1 MTKETVAK
9 QFFMDF
15 IENLGDYEY
24 EHDQSFG
31 EEEAN
36 SILTDLFF
44 SGLMGIKWDSKE
56 HKLILNFLN
65 DDSNMNH

>member
-15 IENLGDYEY
+15 IENLGEYEY

-31 EEEAN
+31 EE
-36 SILTDLFF
+36 
-44 SGLMGIKWDSKE
+44 
-56 HKLILNFLN
+56 
-65 DDSNMNH
+65 